1 MKTIRS
7 FILAAIAGVAI
18 NASADSYTFGF
29 TNGFANS
36 GVIPDGNTT
45 GWFDTRTLS
54 GLTDIAITDVNVSLH
69 IAGGYNGDLYAYLTH
84 DSGFSVLLNRSG
96 RPEGFGFG
104 YTDVGLNLVLDD
116 SAALGDIH
124 TYQTTVGYA
133 PLINNGSAWA
143 PDGRNVNPLLTLD
156 THPRTHLLTQMNGL
170 NPNGE
175 WTLFVADVSTGEQA
189 TLVSWGLNITAV
201 PAVPEPS
208 SLALGILGALAL
220 CYRRANLR

>member
-1 MKTIRS
+1 MKTFRS
-7 FILAAIAGVAI
+7 LIFAVVAGVAF

-45 GWFDTRTLS
+45 GWSDTRTLS
-54 GLTDIAITDVNVSLH
+54 GMTDIAITDVNVSLN

-84 DSGFSVLLNRSG
+84 DSGFSVLLNRPG

-104 YTDVGLNLVLDD
+104 YTDAGLNISLDD

-124 TYQTTVGYA
+124 TYQTVLGFAT
-133 PLINNGSAWA
+133 LISNGSAWS
-143 PDGRNVNPLLTLD
+143 PDGRNVNPVFALD
-156 THPRTHLLTQMNGL
+156 TDPRTHLLNQMNGL

-175 WTLFVADVSTGEQA
+175 WTLFVADVSNGEQA
-189 TLVSWGLNITAV
+189 TLISWGLTITTA
-201 PAVPEPS
+201 ALVPEPS
-208 SLALGILGALAL
+208 SLALGILGTLVL
-220 CYRRANLR
+220 LRGRKLLR